1 MHPFWSYSLSYIVIF
16 NSCNEPSQFASHVY
30 PTQISQLS
38 PPSFMKAIEFV
49 NNVAKIAE
57 NVNDHPIITI
67 NWRTVKL
74 SLKSFDVNAITKR
87 DINLA
92 KEIEKA
98 IANSST
104 VSRSERK
111 N

>member
-1 MHPFWSYSLSYIVIF
+1 MPP
-16 NSCNEPSQFASHVY
+16 NEKIKREIEGLGGGWELKEDKVVKSF
-30 PTQISQLS
+30 QLS
-38 PPSFMKAIEFV
+38 FMNAIKFV

-57 NVNDHPIITI
+57 GVNHNPIITI

-74 SLKSFDVNAITKR
+74 SLKSFEVNAITKR

-92 KEIEKA
+92 KDIEKV

-104 VSRSERK
+104 VK
-111 N
+111 V

>member
-1 MHPFWSYSLSYIVIF
+1 MLP
-16 NSCNEPSQFASHVY
+16 NEELKRDIEGLDGGWELKEDKLVKSFQFS
-30 PTQISQLS
+30 
-38 PPSFMKAIEFV
+38 SFMKAIEFV
-49 NNVAKIAE
+49 NKVAKIAE
-57 NVNDHPIITI
+57 KINHHPIITI

-92 KEIEKA
+92 KEIEKV

-104 VSRSERK
+104 VIKTEHSY
-111 N
+111 

>member
-1 MHPFWSYSLSYIVIF
+1 M
-16 NSCNEPSQFASHVY
+16 PSMEEIKRDIEGLGSGWKLEKDKVVKSFQF
-30 PTQISQLS
+30 
-38 PPSFMKAIEFV
+38 PSFMKAIEFV

-57 NVNDHPIITI
+57 RVNHHPIITI

-98 IANSST
+98 ISNI
-104 VSRSERK
+104 
-111 N
+111 